1 MRNLSFHNRFDYL
14 ESGAASFRP
23 TNTQGPVSVFCHQSY
38 TGESITKTS
47 KMDSRPCSFLVL
59 CLLPF
64 LVMGD
69 QSVDAIINT
78 TSSWSANGM
87 MLYSPRSGKNIP
99 SKKWTDT
106 LLAPFRSLIGVRAYD
121 PWRYFMSVK
130 RRQVNGRRSLSAG
143 PSGFFSTSSIPAEF
157 DARLH
162 WPNCPTIGEI
172 FEQGSC
178 ASCWVYSHFSHVQS
192 AQINKLSYHFKG
204 CSADW
209 RYERSNLHPLWES
222 ICCTPFRWQFIELLQ
237 TLWKRL

>member
-59 CLLPF
+59 CLLHF

-204 CSADW
+204 CSAD
-209 RYERSNLHPLWES
+209 
-222 ICCTPFRWQFIELLQ
+222 
-237 TLWKRL
+237 